1 MKQIMMNKKLVADV
15 LLHQHLGQSTLALQK
30 KRKLSH
36 WHMNKIADNTHNS
49 T

>member
-15 LLHQHLGQSTLALQK
+15 LLQHLGQSTLALQK